1 MSISSSAKFPS
12 LNVLPRPPSDYSP
25 TIFRSIGITG
35 TSTSLL
41 TTGVF
46 GIIKTIGAVIW
57 ILFFIDH
64 FGRRIILMTGATGGA
79 ISMFWIGA
87 YIKIADVKHKHATD
101 GLKGGGISALV
112 AFYLW
117 TIFYSTSWN
126 GTPWVYVA
134 ITHLTTTSLF

>member
-1 MSISSSAKFPS
+1 MFPS

-134 ITHLTTTSLF
+134 ITHLTTVLLF